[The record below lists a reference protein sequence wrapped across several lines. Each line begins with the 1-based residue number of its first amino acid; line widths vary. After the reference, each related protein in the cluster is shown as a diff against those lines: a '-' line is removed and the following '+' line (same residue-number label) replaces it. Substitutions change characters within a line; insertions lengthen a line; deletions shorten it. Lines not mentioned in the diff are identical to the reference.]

1 MDRIDRQID
10 LLMTAAQP
18 APACGAIDALR
29 RIAAKA
35 SPEDRRRVLAG
46 LMDFVGRS
54 EVWPVSYA
62 AGVLVELI
70 QEGEA
75 DYAPFSAPA
84 SGTVRRANATGAL
97 RGTPK
102 QPGRTLTPILPT
114 VSPPPAL
121 RWSIRR

>member
-1 MDRIDRQID
+1 MDRIDKQID

-54 EVWPVSYA
+54 EGWPDSRARFRTISALCSSVKP
-62 AGVLVELI
+62 
-70 QEGEA
+70 GE
-75 DYAPFSAPA
+75 
-84 SGTVRRANATGAL
+84 VRQSV
-97 RGTPK
+97 K
-102 QPGRTLTPILPT
+102 
-114 VSPPPAL
+114 
-121 RWSIRR
+121 

>member
-75 DYAPFSAPA
+75 DYAPFFRSCIR
-84 SGTVRRANATGAL
+84 TVRRANATGAL